1 MYAKFQRLRN
11 GQKNQVTLNLNQ
23 DMVGRIGELKAEWAI
38 DSRTLIIER
47 ILEEVFEIQP
57 T

>member
-1 MYAKFQRLRN
+1 M
-11 GQKNQVTLNLNQ
+11 LNLNQ
-23 DMVGRIGELKAEWAI
+23 DMIGRIDELKAEWAI